1 MTLYSVRNKILSEL
15 QKRGKSVKILEYV
28 YSEERDVLIG
38 KAKLLINI
46 HFDEN
51 YRVFESIRCEPW
63 LASGMN
69 VVTETSLDNPTR
81 CTVVP
86 YMELVTAACN
96 LLSFS

>member
-1 MTLYSVRNKILSEL
+1 MTLYSVCNKILSEL
-15 QKRGKSVKILEYV
+15 QKQGKSVKILEYV

-63 LASGMN
+63 LASDMN

-86 YMELVTAACN
+86 YIDLVDTACK
-96 LLSFS
+96 LLS